1 MAFSINKQIV
11 LSKNLINSFSK
22 IYGVNKAT
30 LTLLIKFLGVKET
43 TPIKSLTSSHIQKI
57 KFFFENHESLYVL
70 KDKLR
75 DTFMNVKRLML
86 IKSYRGFRHQKH
98 LPVRG
103 QRTHT
108 NSKTCKRC
116 FIIKESFNVPKKVNN
131 KKIPI
136 KKVGGLKKKK

>member
-11 LSKNLINSFSK
+11 LSKNIINSFSK
-22 IYGVNKAT
+22 IYGINKAT
-30 LTLLIKFLGVKET
+30 LRLLINFVGVKET
-43 TPIKSLTSSHIQKI
+43 TPINSLTALHIQKI

-75 DTFMNVKRLML
+75 DTFMNVKRLMI

-116 FIIKESFNVPKKVNN
+116 FIIKESYSS
-131 KKIPI
+131 PI
-136 KKVGGLKKKK
+136 KKVLVKKISKPSTTKKKK